1 MLSVPTRRRI
11 LHVDMDAFYAAVEQR
26 DRPELTGRPVIVGGS
41 PRRGV
46 VAAASYE
53 ARVFGLHS
61 AMPIAQAL
69 RRCPQAVLVPPRF
82 AHYRDISRQIRAI
95 FLEYTPLVEPLALD
109 EAFLE
114 LRAELPWDSAA
125 ELASQLKAKIR
136 QRVALP
142 CSVGVSSNKFLA
154 KLGSQLGKPD
164 GLLVIDRR
172 KAQEILPALPVKR
185 LWGVGPTT
193 ERKLLALGLRTVGEL
208 QKLSQAELVRRFGV
222 QGAQLYRLARGRD
235 DRPVRPERETK
246 SVSRETTFADD
257 LTDRTMLKRVLSRL
271 TEQVARDLR
280 RAGLEVRTVQLKVR
294 FADFETIT
302 RSRTLPLPISS
313 TKALQ
318 CEIELLFDTKVTLSL
333 GVRLLGVGVANLR
346 PSGTGQLALFGQE
359 LAQEVQIDRVLDELR
374 RRFGPEVIQ
383 RGVG

>member
-1 MLSVPTRRRI
+1 MASVPARRRI
-11 LHVDMDAFYAAVEQR
+11 LHVDMDAFYASVEQR
-26 DRPELTGRPVIVGGS
+26 DRPELSGRPVIVGGS

-46 VAAASYE
+46 VAAASYQ
-53 ARVFGLHS
+53 AREFGLHS

-69 RRCPQAVLVPPRF
+69 RRCPQAVLVQPRF

-114 LRAELPWDSAA
+114 LRAELSWDSAA
-125 ELASQLKAKIR
+125 KLAGQLKAKIR
-136 QRVALP
+136 QQVALP
-142 CSVGVSSNKFLA
+142 CSVGVSGNKFLA

-172 KAQEILPALPVKR
+172 KAREILPALPVKR
-185 LWGVGPTT
+185 LWGVGPAT
-193 ERKLLALGLRTVGEL
+193 ERKLLALGSRTIGEL

-222 QGAQLYRLARGRD
+222 QGAQLYRLARGCD
-235 DRPVRPERETK
+235 DRPVRPKRETK

-257 LTDRTMLKRVLSRL
+257 LTDPTMLKRVLSRL
-271 TEQVARDLR
+271 AEQVARDLR
-280 RAGLEVRTVQLKVR
+280 QAKLEGRTVQLKVR

-302 RSRTLPLPISS
+302 RSHTLPLPISS

-318 CEIELLFDTKVTLSL
+318 REIELLFETKVTLSL
-333 GVRLLGVGVANLR
+333 GVRLLGVGVSNLR
-346 PSGTGQLALFGQE
+346 LSGTGQLALFEQE
-359 LAQEVQIDRVLDELR
+359 RSIRTNS
-374 RRFGPEVIQ
+374 
-383 RGVG
+383 GVGQ